1 LIENT
6 AGAAGLNA
14 IVDRQVILADLKIDS
29 TLRDNGGSTKTLAL
43 LQGSL
48 AIDAVPLQA
57 CSFTITDSSGHRV
70 TITTD
75 QRGDPRPDGSEN
87 ACDIGAYESSY

>member
-1 LIENT
+1 MWV
-6 AGAAGLNA
+6 AGATGLNTTT
-14 IVDRQVILADLKIDS
+14 DKQV
-29 TLRDNGGSTKTLAL
+29 TLTELGISPTLGNNGGPTQTLAL
-43 LQGSL
+43 LQGSI
-48 AIDAVPLQA
+48 AIDAVPLQE
-57 CSFTITDSSGHRV
+57 CSITITDISGHNV